1 MSKLIDY
8 LISVTSRITID
19 TFGLPNI
26 LFELDKKI
34 ELNNKEIEERID
46 QLDDIKNKLIET
58 ANAVNQ
64 ISTNSKQ
71 KKVELDELIKK
82 YQEVKQDKD
91 ESEKLL
97 QVNKDSFGRILLST
111 NKKTEKRSIVIGF
124 IIGIV
129 TGTLSSL
136 LVFYLTSK

>member
-58 ANAVNQ
+58 ANAVNL

-129 TGTLSSL
+129 TGT
-136 LVFYLTSK
+136 

>member
-1 MSKLIDY
+1 M
-8 LISVTSRITID
+8 TSRITID

>member
-97 QVNKDSFGRILLST
+97 QVNKDSFGRILLSP

>member
-58 ANAVNQ
+58 ANAVNL

>member
-82 YQEVKQDKD
+82 A
-91 ESEKLL
+91 
-97 QVNKDSFGRILLST
+97 
-111 NKKTEKRSIVIGF
+111 
-124 IIGIV
+124 
-129 TGTLSSL
+129 
-136 LVFYLTSK
+136 VF

>member
-82 YQEVKQDKD
+82 YQEVKQEKD